1 MEIEIKIDKEY
12 TEPKIIIM
20 TDKITED
27 ISRLMKQLQEE
38 SPKILTGFKNGRAE
52 IIAYEDIIHIYA
64 ASGKV
69 FAVTKNGEYILKRR
83 LYELEEILD
92 KTSFI
97 RISNSEIINLKSVKS
112 FDLSISGTIR
122 VSFSDG
128 SASYASRRYI
138 SKIKSILGI

>member
-27 ISRLMKQLQEE
+27 ISRLMKQLYEE
-38 SPKILTGFKNGRAE
+38 SPKMLTGFKKGRAE
-52 IIAYEDIIHIYA
+52 IIVYEDIIRIYA

-138 SKIKSILGI
+138 SKIKSVLGI